1 LLLRLAVGLAAVLPG
16 VTAEANDWRISRRQN
31 GLVVATLFSVNS
43 MSSGTRPIDY
53 HPELTLSCDPD
64 RDPVWR
70 QSIQSREAI
79 SGVDGVDVTVMIDN
93 GNAMVER
100 WSLGQ
105 KNRALVRDGSESIA
119 RLLGARRLRVSWRL
133 GFFSGDGVAVYELGA
148 IRNAVGQLS
157 AACQVPPL

>member
-1 LLLRLAVGLAAVLPG
+1 MLAAALLAPSFPSNAAEWR
-16 VTAEANDWRISRRQN
+16 VTRHPN
-31 GLVVATLFSVNS
+31 GLVTASLFSINS
-43 MSSGTRPIDY
+43 ISAGSRPIDY
-53 HPELTLSCDPD
+53 HPELTISCSPD

-70 QSIQSREAI
+70 QSIRSREPL
-79 SGVDGVDVTVMIDN
+79 SGTDGIDVTVMIDN

-100 WSLGQ
+100 WDLGE
-105 KNRALVRDGSESIA
+105 KNRALVRDGGEAIA
-119 RLLGARRLRVSWRL
+119 RLLDARRLRVTWRI